1 MMRARPSI
9 GTERLYFH
17 ERERQVMDSETA
29 RILNKITGDFYAKQS
44 ASFSDTRQSPWEGWG
59 CALNVIVS
67 TWPKTGKA
75 EASPSLAL
83 KRSSDALAEPAKGDA
98 EEPRA
103 LAVLDLGCG
112 NMRFERFL
120 ASRGVPFLATAVDR
134 CRELAEKERANG
146 DANDDADADSSRIVF
161 READIIG
168 AVIDDDDAALSRAC
182 APRGAYDLVVAFG
195 FMHHIPGCSRRARF
209 LEEAARSLKP
219 GGVAIVSFWQFLNSP
234 RIAAKA
240 EEATAHAYA
249 AAHLAPGALEEN
261 DYLLGWQHADGVF
274 RYCHHFDEREID
286 RLVAG
291 VSGEISEIAR
301 FSADGKSHDL
311 NRYVVLRNNPR

>member
-1 MMRARPSI
+1 MRARPSI

-29 RILNKITGDFYAKQS
+29 RILNKITGDFYAEQS

-83 KRSSDALAEPAKGDA
+83 KRSSDALAEPAKEGA

-168 AVIDDDDAALSRAC
+168 AVIDDDDTALSRAC

-195 FMHHIPGCSRRARF
+195 FMHHIPGRSRRARF

-249 AAHLAPGALEEN
+249 AANLAPGALEEN

-311 NRYVVLRNNPR
+311 NRYVVLRKNPR

>member
-1 MMRARPSI
+1 MRARPSI

-44 ASFSDTRQSPWEGWG
+44 ASFSDTRQSPWEGWE
-59 CALNVIVS
+59 CAFDVAVS
-67 TWPKTGKA
+67 TWLRTGKA
-75 EASPSLAL
+75 EVNPSPAL
-83 KRSSDALAEPAKGDA
+83 KRSSDALAEPAKGDV

-120 ASRGVPFLATAVDR
+120 TSRGGPFLATAVDR
-134 CRELAEKERANG
+134 CRELAEKK
-146 DANDDADADSSRIVF
+146 DANDDAHDDADADSSCTVF
-161 READIIG
+161 READVIG
-168 AVIDDDDAALSRAC
+168 AVIDDDDAALSRVC

-195 FMHHIPGCSRRARF
+195 FMHHIPGRSRRARF
-209 LEEAARSLKP
+209 LEEAVRSLKP

-240 EEATAHAYA
+240 EKTTAHAYA
-249 AAHLAPGALEEN
+249 AARLAPGALEEN
-261 DYLLGWQHADGVF
+261 DYLLGWQHADDVF

-286 RLVAG
+286 RLVTSI
-291 VSGEISEIAR
+291 SGEISEIAR

-311 NRYVVLRNNPR
+311 NRYVVLRKNPR